1 MSKWTIDVTETKGI
15 NDDLCAHSIKG
26 FEVGTDVACI
36 NDIKSSSSTCNS
48 TFLECWSNIIICLTK
63 SKIGL
68 DMDEWMR
75 KVESLVLFDQ
85 TLQMLDQ

>member
-1 MSKWTIDVTETKGI
+1 MIDVTETKGI
-15 NDDLCAHSIKG
+15 NDEICAHSVKG
-26 FEVGTDVACI
+26 CEVGTDVACI
-36 NDIKSSSSTCNS
+36 KDIKLSSNTCNS
-48 TFLECWSNIIICLTK
+48 NFLDCWLNIIICLTK

-68 DMDEWMR
+68 DMYEWMR

>member
-1 MSKWTIDVTETKGI
+1 MSKGMIDVTETKGI

-48 TFLECWSNIIICLTK
+48 TFLDRSSNIIICLTK
-63 SKIGL
+63 
-68 DMDEWMR
+68 R
-75 KVESLVLFDQ
+75 KFA
-85 TLQMLDQ
+85 